1 MSQFSYKVI
10 DTRDVETAGLFKGR
24 KREDVEAYLNDL
36 GSDGWE
42 LVNVDF
48 RELEGGLEFAGI
60 MKKKRGVL
68 VHI

>member
-1 MSQFSYKVI
+1 MKQFDYKIV

-24 KREDVEAYLNDL
+24 KRQDVEAYLYSL

-48 RELEGGLEFAGI
+48 PELEGGLELAGI
-60 MKKKRGVL
+60 MKKER
-68 VHI
+68 